1 MTGIAVGGCC
11 ELSTSAHH
19 LIDKI
24 GTEQGYLLAESNG
37 LDIDDA
43 IHVAKRLLK
52 GRIARQVWRGFHKH
66 AFARRCYADPSD
78 ANLAEQHRARK
89 QHDDDQDERQERQLI
104 HQFCGWRHA
113 QTHAHAGASQKS
125 LLRNCKC
132 EPRRCACGRSDAKAA
147 RSVPPAEPG
156 RARADA
162 A

>member
-1 MTGIAVGGCC
+1 MAKQGIMTGIAVGGCC

-43 IHVAKRLLK
+43 IQHVAKRLLK
-52 GRIARQVWRGFHKH
+52 GRIARQVWRDFHEH

-104 HQFCGWRHA
+104 HQFCGWRHETCA
-113 QTHAHAGASQKS
+113 DTRTRRARRGLS
-125 LLRNCKC
+125 
-132 EPRRCACGRSDAKAA
+132 PRCAR
-147 RSVPPAEPG
+147 PPAERRSEG
-156 RARADA
+156 GGARRVP
-162 A
+162 